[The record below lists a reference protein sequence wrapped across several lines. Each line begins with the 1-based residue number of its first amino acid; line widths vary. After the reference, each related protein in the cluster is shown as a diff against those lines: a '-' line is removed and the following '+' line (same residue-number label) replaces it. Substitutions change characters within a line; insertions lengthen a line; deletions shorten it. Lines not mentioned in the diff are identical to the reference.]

1 MSQTLKGG
9 LKHDT
14 RALGK
19 NTKKYFDL
27 WDLNKNGQIDVQEV
41 DWGPFYSSVKCNLA
55 SAWKRGLVWTCDDWK
70 KLA

>member
-9 LKHDT
+9 LNHDT

-41 DWGPFYSSVKCNLA
+41 D
-55 SAWKRGLVWTCDDWK
+55 
-70 KLA
+70 